1 MTRGRPARAT
11 VGSGSGQPADIPPAL
26 QRGLVG
32 GGWWPGSLYFPGI
45 QCGPHTLA
53 SLTLPQGCHFH
64 STSAL
69 ELGAHDL
76 AVGSSPLSQTEDQAY
91 GLLSLLPVYLL
102 TLTGT

>member
-1 MTRGRPARAT
+1 MSPGEEGDSDQRKASTGAT
-11 VGSGSGQPADIPPAL
+11 EVGSGSGQPADIPPAL

-32 GGWWPGSLYFPGI
+32 GGWWPGSLYFLI

-76 AVGSSPLSQTEDQAY
+76 E
-91 GLLSLLPVYLL
+91 
-102 TLTGT
+102 